1 MDWLGGATLVMLG
14 VFWAAAIVLAKDSRR
29 DWYDPRP

>member
-1 MDWLGGATLVMLG
+1 MDWFGGAALVVVALL
-14 VFWAAAIVLAKDSRR
+14 WAAAIVLGKDSRR

>member
-1 MDWLGGATLVMLG
+1 MDWLGDAMLVLLG
-14 VFWAAAIVLAKDSRR
+14 VLWVAAIVFGKDSRR